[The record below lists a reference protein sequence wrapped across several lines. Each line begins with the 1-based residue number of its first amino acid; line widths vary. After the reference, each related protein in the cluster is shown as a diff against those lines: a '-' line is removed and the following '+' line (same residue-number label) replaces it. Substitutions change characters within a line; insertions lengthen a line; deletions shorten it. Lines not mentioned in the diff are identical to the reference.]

1 MEKNNDMAR
10 SVVLRKS
17 NKWDSAGD
25 VLGQEKKQ
33 WELRNHERDARVYV
47 KRKEASWDE
56 EIKQTRQ
63 KRNKSHHSNQEL
75 TEAQIEHPNTEQS
88 STNNDK
94 MTIKELKIELKQRNA
109 KGFSHKNKAE
119 LIKQLEEICQGE
131 KTQIIQQ

>member
-1 MEKNNDMAR
+1 MGFYR
-10 SVVLRKS
+10 RCS
-17 NKWDSAGD
+17 GT
-25 VLGQEKKQ
+25 GKKAEA
-33 WELRNHERDARVYV
+33 ELRNHERDARVYV
-47 KRKEASWDE
+47 KRKEAYWDE

-94 MTIKELKIELKQRNA
+94 MTINELKIELKQRNA

>member
-1 MEKNNDMAR
+1 MAR

-63 KRNKSHHSNQEL
+63 KRNKSHHSNQKL

>member
-1 MEKNNDMAR
+1 MGFCR
-10 SVVLRKS
+10 RCSGTGRK
-17 NKWDSAGD
+17 AE
-25 VLGQEKKQ
+25 V
-33 WELRNHERDARVYV
+33 ELRNHERDARVYV
-47 KRKEASWDE
+47 KRKEAYWDE